1 MMEKR
6 EQLPQGMEEKLAVL
20 EQIAHAFRKEKI
32 CWAVGGS
39 LLLYFKGITRTVH
52 DIDLMVWEPDIE
64 KARRLLL
71 TMGTLCPPRP
81 QGSYRTRHFLEFV
94 LGGVEV
100 DVMAGFVIL
109 KDDQAWDCSLQPEQI
124 SEYLPLG
131 GEVIPLQELSLW
143 KKYYTLMDR
152 QAKVK
157 LLEEHGV

>member
-6 EQLPQGMEEKLAVL
+6 EQLPQGMEEKLEVL
-20 EQIAHAFRKEKI
+20 KQIARAFREEKI

-109 KDDQAWDCSLQPEQI
+109 KEDQVWDCSLQPEQI

-131 GEVIPLQELSLW
+131 EEVIPLQELSLW

-152 QAKVK
+152 KEKVK